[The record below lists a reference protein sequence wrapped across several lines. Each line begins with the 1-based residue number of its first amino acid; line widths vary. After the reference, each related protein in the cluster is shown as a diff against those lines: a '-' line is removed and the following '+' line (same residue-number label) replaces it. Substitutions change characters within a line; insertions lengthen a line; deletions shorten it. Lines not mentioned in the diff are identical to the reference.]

1 MRKKSSY
8 KGLQAKIR
16 KLKLPSIATWE
27 NKYPQRDY
35 KVYLEVPE
43 FTCLCPKTGLP
54 DFACIYVEYIP
65 DKLCIELKSFKEY
78 IFAYRNLGIFHEHVV
93 NRILDDI
100 KQAAAPRLLKIEGVF
115 NVRGGIQTTVSAE
128 YRKR

>member
-1 MRKKSSY
+1 MREKSSY
-8 KGLQAKIR
+8 EGLQAKIR
-16 KLKLPSIATWE
+16 KLKLPGIETWK

-35 KVYLEVPE
+35 KVYLNVPE

-78 IFAYRNLGIFHEHVV
+78 IFAYRNIGIFHENVV

-100 KQAAAPRLLKIEGVF
+100 KRAAAPRLLRIEGVF
-115 NVRGGIQTTVSAE
+115 NVRGGIQTTVNAE